1 MSEHRTPWL
10 RLIILLAIA
19 VGFGWAWHHWAL
31 WPLKIIVVLFH
42 ELGHATA
49 AWLTGGEVLE
59 IGLSPQE
66 GGYTVT
72 RGGNPLVILN
82 AGYLGSMLTG
92 MAFLLFSR
100 DTMTSRGVALFLAGL
115 LIALPFPL
123 MAWLSFGQIFTLI
136 SGLVLLPLALFLPS
150 IALRWGLRALGVFS
164 VVYGIYDVWSDVL
177 VMASEQELLSDAAKL
192 EQLTGVPSL
201 VWGMGWVVL
210 GIGILI
216 VGRKLLV

>member
-1 MSEHRTPWL
+1 M
-10 RLIILLAIA
+10 
-19 VGFGWAWHHWAL
+19 

-42 ELGHATA
+42 ELGHASA
-49 AWLTGGEVLE
+49 ALLTGGEVLE

-66 GGYTVT
+66 GGYTIT

-92 MAFLLFSR
+92 MLFLVFSR
-100 DTMTSRGVALFLAGL
+100 DTMASRGVALFLAGL

-136 SGLVLLPLALFLPS
+136 SGLILLPLALFLPS
-150 IALRWGLRALGVFS
+150 VALRWGLRALGVFS

-177 VMASEQELLSDAAKL
+177 VMASESELLSDAAKL

-201 VWGMGWVVL
+201 VWGLSWVVL

-216 VGRKLLV
+216 LGRKLLV

>member
-1 MSEHRTPWL
+1 M
-10 RLIILLAIA
+10 
-19 VGFGWAWHHWAL
+19 